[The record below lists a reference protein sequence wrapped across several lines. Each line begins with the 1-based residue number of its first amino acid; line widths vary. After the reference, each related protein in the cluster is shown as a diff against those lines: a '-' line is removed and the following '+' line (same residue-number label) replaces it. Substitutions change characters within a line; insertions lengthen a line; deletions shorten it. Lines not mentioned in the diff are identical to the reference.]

1 MLALIYRA
9 GGMDGSRHIYVH
21 ICVLFSHAT
30 RLKVSIKAENETRKL
45 SQRVIFDFFY
55 FKKKHL
61 CMMYQFLL
69 KREIY
74 VNYLF

>member
-45 SQRVIFDFFY
+45 SQIVIFDFFLFQKETSLY
-55 FKKKHL
+55 DVSISFKK
-61 CMMYQFLL
+61 
-69 KREIY
+69 RDIR
-74 VNYLF
+74 